1 MATKLK
7 NMKLTSV
14 DLVRSGANQE
24 ADICLFKSAD
34 DPATQPREH
43 ETGIFKRFLKWLRE
57 NPDENPE
64 DTITKDCTTFDQ
76 INDNREN
83 EEKLWRYTDALNTSI
98 RSICQDDDLDRDGKA
113 SMMLTS
119 LRQFSDAMEELIQ
132 QLAGA
137 APGKDAP
144 MMSAKSAPDYEQIE
158 EIDTKKA

>member
-24 ADICLFKSAD
+24 ADICLFKSAE

-57 NPDENPE
+57 NPDESPE

-76 INDNREN
+76 INDSREN

-98 RSICQDDDLDRDGKA
+98 RSIYQDDDLDREEKA
-113 SMMLTS
+113 DMMLTS
-119 LRQFSDAMEELIQ
+119 LKQFSDAMEELIRKM
-132 QLAGA
+132 AES
-137 APGKDAP
+137 APVKDEP
-144 MMSAKSAPDYEQIE
+144 DMEEKPEPDYEQIE